1 MKSKASNNG
10 PILSDILRFEPLLS
24 EISAKHVDMPIDS
37 FEANIVTVLGR
48 LVRFLRDD
56 EIALFP
62 HGLQEGN
69 R

>member
-10 PILSDILRFEPLLS
+10 PILSDLLRFEHLLS
-24 EISAKHVDMPIDS
+24 EISAKHIDLPVGS
-37 FEANIVTVLGR
+37 FEANIVTDLGR

-62 HGLQEGN
+62 NSLQERN